1 MIPDPDALTVHP
13 DADDLFCLDTMIEP
27 RIDFGGGLP
36 ARRERHDGWT
46 PAKQRQFLQ
55 MLAEGHTITNSCA
68 ALGMSTSSAYALR
81 RSAAGAAFA
90 LGWQA
95 ALLLAREHLADRLL
109 ERAMHGSVDT
119 ITQPDGSTVTRQR
132 HDNRLAMHMLNRLDR
147 LAEQDCGPADH
158 AAARLVAGEFE
169 QFLALVAVDGGAARA
184 GLFLARR
191 AGGAGGMGT
200 EAADELA
207 AVRALARA
215 DAWLRTGADAR
226 EGVAVG
232 DLDPA
237 QRRGW
242 SAEQWARAETA
253 GLLVL
258 APPPAPAENARE
270 RELWQLS
277 ARDNPNG
284 EPVWCDSD
292 RGEWRTSFP
301 PPDDFYGEE
310 FGDYGEP
317 DYARELSP
325 EELEVLEGPL
335 RAAREA
341 RRVAAAQE
349 RDAFFADGVDVIE
362 VDAHGVPLW
371 GEAKSEGEAEPAK
384 SPSRLRGSGRSGPRP
399 DLSDAGHR
407 LPEPGLGEG
416 ERGSQAKRDREADTP
431 QLASE
436 SPPSTPTACHPHTP
450 SPIPSRKREGG
461 KKGAS
466 SHPGTGPA
474 APGLTPPA
482 DAPIS
487 PPARARGASK
497 RQRIREGTMPSND
510 QSRPTAPA
518 RAAALN

>member
-119 ITQPDGSTVTRQR
+119 ITRPDGSTVTRQR
-132 HDNRLAMHMLNRLDR
+132 HDNRLAMHMLARLDR
-147 LAEQDCGPADH
+147 LAEEGCGPADH

-169 QFLALVAVDGGAARA
+169 QFLALVAGDGGAARA

-191 AGGAGGMGT
+191 AGGAGGVGA
-200 EAADELA
+200 EGADELA

-226 EGVAVG
+226 EGVAVD

-237 QRRGW
+237 QRAGW
-242 SAEQWARAETA
+242 SAEQWARAEAA

-258 APPPAPAENARE
+258 APSPAPAENAQA

-277 ARDNPNG
+277 GRDNPNG
-284 EPVWCDSD
+284 DPVWRDSKL
-292 RGEWRTSFP
+292 GEWRTSFP
-301 PPDDFYGEE
+301 PPEGFYGEE
-310 FGDYGEP
+310 FGDYGDP

-349 RDAFFADGVDVIE
+349 RDAFFADGIDVIE

-371 GEAKSEGEAEPAK
+371 GEPSEARPNEAEGEAAN
-384 SPSRLRGSGRSGPRP
+384 S
-399 DLSDAGHR
+399 
-407 LPEPGLGEG
+407 
-416 ERGSQAKRDREADTP
+416 
-431 QLASE
+431 
-436 SPPSTPTACHPHTP
+436 
-450 SPIPSRKREGG
+450 PSRKRAGG
-461 KKGAS
+461 KKAPPLPAS

-482 DAPIS
+482 EAPIS
-487 PPARARGASK
+487 PPARTRGASK

>member
-1 MIPDPDALTVHP
+1 MIPDPDALAVHP
-13 DADDLFCLDTMIEP
+13 DGDDLFCLDTMIAP
-27 RIDFGGGLP
+27 RTDFGGGLP
-36 ARRERHDGWT
+36 VRRERHDGWT

-55 MLAEGHTITNSCA
+55 MLAEGHTITNTCA

-119 ITQPDGSTVTRQR
+119 ITRPDGSTVTRQR

-147 LAEQDCGPADH
+147 LAEQGCGPADH

-169 QFLALVAVDGGAARA
+169 QFLALVSRDGGAARA

-191 AGGAGGMGT
+191 SGGAGGVGA
-200 EAADELA
+200 EGADELA

-215 DAWLRTGADAR
+215 DAWLRTGVDAR
-226 EGVAVG
+226 EGVAVD

-237 QRRGW
+237 QRAAW
-242 SAEQWARAETA
+242 SAEQWARAEAA

-277 ARDNPNG
+277 ERDNPNG
-284 EPVWCDSD
+284 DPVWYDSEL
-292 RGEWRTSFP
+292 GEWRTRFP
-301 PPDDFYGEE
+301 PPDDFYGDE
-310 FGDYGEP
+310 FGEYGAPGYER
-317 DYARELSP
+317 ALSP
-325 EELEVLEGPL
+325 EELAVLEGPL

-371 GEAKSEGEAEPAK
+371 GEVGTSVEQVVPVETAASEEMRAEVSEAL
-384 SPSRLRGSGRSGPRP
+384 SPPRSSSPRRRGSIGAGAEARAETARRMDSRLRGN
-399 DLSDAGHR
+399 D
-407 LPEPGLGEG
+407 EG
-416 ERGSQAKRDREADTP
+416 D
-431 QLASE
+431 LASVVALPHC
-436 SPPSTPTACHPHTP
+436 PPPP
-450 SPIPSRKREGG
+450 
-461 KKGAS
+461 AS
-466 SHPGTGPA
+466 SHPGTPA
-474 APGLTPPA
+474 ASPGLTPPT

-497 RQRIREGTMPSND
+497 RQRIREGTMNSND

>member
-1 MIPDPDALTVHP
+1 MIPHPDELSVHP
-13 DADDLFCLDTMIEP
+13 DGDDLFCLDTMIAP
-27 RIDFGGGLP
+27 RTDFGGGLP

-119 ITQPDGSTVTRQR
+119 ITRPDGTTVTRQR
-132 HDNRLAMHMLNRLDR
+132 HDNRLAMHMLSRLDR
-147 LAEQDCGPADH
+147 LAEEGCGPADH

-169 QFLALVAVDGGAARA
+169 QFLALVAGDGGAARA

-215 DAWLRTGADAR
+215 DAWLRTGADAC

-237 QRRGW
+237 QRAGW
-242 SAEQWARAETA
+242 SAEQWARAEAA

-258 APPPAPAENARE
+258 APPPKENAQG
-270 RELWQLS
+270 RELWQLGR
-277 ARDNPNG
+277 RDNPNG
-284 EPVWCDSD
+284 DPVWCDSD
-292 RGEWRTSFP
+292 VGEWRTSFP

-310 FGDYGEP
+310 FGEYGEP

-325 EELEVLEGPL
+325 EELEVLEAPL

-371 GEAKSEGEAEPAK
+371 GAVATSVEQLAPIEAASSEETRSEVSEAL
-384 SPSRLRGSGRSGPRP
+384 SPPRSSSPRRRGSIGAGAEARAETAGRMDSRLRGNDEGGLARAAPRP
-399 DLSDAGHR
+399 D
-407 LPEPGLGEG
+407 
-416 ERGSQAKRDREADTP
+416 
-431 QLASE
+431 
-436 SPPSTPTACHPHTP
+436 SPPPP
-450 SPIPSRKREGG
+450 
-461 KKGAS
+461 AS
-466 SHPGTGPA
+466 SHPGTVA
-474 APGLTPPA
+474 VAPGLTPPA

-487 PPARARGASK
+487 PPARTRGASK

-510 QSRPTAPA
+510 QSSQTAPA
-518 RAAALN
+518 RAAARI

>member
-13 DADDLFCLDTMIEP
+13 DGDDLFCLDTMIEP
-27 RIDFGGGLP
+27 RTDFGGGLP

-119 ITQPDGSTVTRQR
+119 ITRPDGSTVTRQR

-147 LAEQDCGPADH
+147 LAEEGCGPADH

-169 QFLALVAVDGGAARA
+169 QFLALVAGDGGAARA

-191 AGGAGGMGT
+191 AGGVEGDGPGV
-200 EAADELA
+200 ADELA

-226 EGVAVG
+226 EGVAVA

-242 SAEQWARAETA
+242 TAAQWARAEAA

-258 APPPAPAENARE
+258 APPPAPKENARE
-270 RELWQLS
+270 RELWQLN
-277 ARDNPNG
+277 RCDNPNG
-284 EPVWCDSD
+284 DPVWWDSD
-292 RGEWRTSFP
+292 VGEWRTHFP
-301 PPDDFYGEE
+301 PPEDFYGEE

-341 RRVAAAQE
+341 RRIAAAQE
-349 RDAFFADGVDVIE
+349 RDAFFADGVDIIE
-362 VDAHGVPLW
+362 VDTHGVPLW
-371 GEAKSEGEAEPAK
+371 GEAETAANPAGDA
-384 SPSRLRGSGRSGPRP
+384 SPSRER
-399 DLSDAGHR
+399 
-407 LPEPGLGEG
+407 EGLGEG
-416 ERGSQAKRDREADTP
+416 LLEPQADRGGGAEPLTRSAADGPGAPASPAPAPVPSPAPAPARKRKGSAARKAPD
-431 QLASE
+431 
-436 SPPSTPTACHPHTP
+436 SPPPP
-450 SPIPSRKREGG
+450 
-461 KKGAS
+461 AS
-466 SHPGTGPA
+466 SHPGTGAA

-482 DAPIS
+482 EAPIS

>member
-1 MIPDPDALTVHP
+1 MIPDPDALSVHP
-13 DADDLFCLDTMIEP
+13 DGDDLFCLDTMIEP
-27 RIDFGGGLP
+27 RTDFGGGLP

-81 RSAAGAAFA
+81 RSVAGAAFA

-119 ITQPDGSTVTRQR
+119 ITRPDGSTVTRQR
-132 HDNRLAMHMLNRLDR
+132 HDNRLAMHMLTRLDR
-147 LAEQDCGPADH
+147 LAEEGCGPADH

-169 QFLALVAVDGGAARA
+169 QFLALVAGDGGAARA

-191 AGGAGGMGT
+191 AGGAGGMGA

-215 DAWLRTGADAR
+215 DVWLRTGADAR

-237 QRRGW
+237 QRAGW
-242 SAEQWARAETA
+242 SAEQWARAEAA

-258 APPPAPAENARE
+258 APPTAPAENAQG

-284 EPVWCDSD
+284 EPVWCDSEL
-292 RGEWRTSFP
+292 GEWRTSFP

-310 FGDYGEP
+310 FGEYGEP

-371 GEAKSEGEAEPAK
+371 GEEGAGGDEALT
-384 SPSRLRGSGRSGPRP
+384 SSSGG
-399 DLSDAGHR
+399 
-407 LPEPGLGEG
+407 
-416 ERGSQAKRDREADTP
+416 
-431 QLASE
+431 
-436 SPPSTPTACHPHTP
+436 
-450 SPIPSRKREGG
+450 REGG
-461 KKGAS
+461 KKAPPPPAS
-466 SHPGTGPA
+466 SHPGTPPA
-474 APGLTPPA
+474 APGLTPPPE
-482 DAPIS
+482 APIS